1 MVYAIV
7 RTSLRATHMNHAGD
21 QVPAGTRLVT
31 PDLDYPWMGL
41 IEKSF
46 CNGSQNKKDWQALI

>member
-1 MVYAIV
+1 LVALLIMVYAIV

-31 PDLDYPWMGL
+31 PDLDYP
-41 IEKSF
+41 
-46 CNGSQNKKDWQALI
+46 